1 MLYNLKPIY
10 KNFNLCLKNKKFNKK
25 MGCINNIRIGDK
37 KNIIKSKQIVNNE
50 KSKKLSHAISEKIYT
65 KKLYEDNPL
74 TNISQNIEDMI
85 ENNPLPFVKIK
96 LKNNHL

>member
-1 MLYNLKPIY
+1 
-10 KNFNLCLKNKKFNKK
+10 

-65 KKLYEDNPL
+65 KKLSEDNPL